1 MESRRQFNIERNPE
15 IPDARHYPRF
25 RLDTGLRIY
34 LRDQAVVRGQTVDI
48 SESGIAAMLKEEIP
62 LNQLVRLEFSVPFG
76 DVEVHALVCQR
87 NAFRYGFQFIPSTPA
102 QQLIERTCRH
112 LATEQKL
119 RS

>member
-1 MESRRQFNIERNPE
+1 MESRRPFHVEGNREAL
-15 IPDARHYPRF
+15 DARRYPRF
-25 RLDTGLRIY
+25 RFDAELRIY
-34 LRDQAVVRGQTVDI
+34 LREQEVIRAQTVDI
-48 SESGIAAMLKEEIP
+48 SESGVAAMLKDEIP

-87 NAFRYGFQFIPSTPA
+87 NAFRYGFQFIPSNPA

-112 LATEQKL
+112 LATAQKL